1 MNRVNWIWIGG
12 EENQRRLLELF
23 FLIQYFRYLIWG
35 VFYSCKDSFCDRN
48 TEIESLHI
56 AIITSY
62 IVTIK

>member
-1 MNRVNWIWIGG
+1 MDRWRGKS
-12 EENQRRLLELF
+12 EEAFRAF

-35 VFYSCKDSFCDRN
+35 VFYRCKDSFCDRN
-48 TEIESLHI
+48 TEIESLPT

>member
-35 VFYSCKDSFCDRN
+35 VFYRCKDSFCDRN
-48 TEIESLHI
+48 TEIESLPTDI
-56 AIITSY
+56 KTTC